1 LGRGYF
7 SLGYRWSL
15 LLAQAAAATIDR
27 SVNDMHRCSKGLT
40 WLERRRAQRHYHS
53 IPIVHRPSLLTRH
66 LTGQIDNGNAWRKSR
81 PNERERTTLVPMRSN
96 KLHFSSSSSSS
107 SYSFKGE
114 KLRVAVVGGGC
125 AGLSTA
131 LHLAPLVEDGL
142 IAGPIDVFDDTATD
156 RSGGGGGS
164 REIGVGIW
172 STALDP
178 FRQSSRTSHQL
189 VYQSMSTAGTWL
201 QQVGYRTMNGA
212 WLMKS
217 KLPGN
222 EQEMKSMDM
231 PALIFLREKDMLSA
245 LQKAVHWEELQ
256 GKTIRVHS
264 SVGGVS
270 GLFEESSQPWSTNL
284 VLRSSSSSNPDEVQ
298 SSQPVLSERDYH
310 LIVAADGTNS
320 VLRQTYG
327 GHETVERRLTG
338 TSALPSPIE
347 LPHRI
352 SIIDPNEARNW
363 DREQHEQA
371 VGVQDRHY
379 TVFRGNSSASR
390 KELGQEDICFQTW
403 GTRKSMRFATVS
415 MYSPTPRGREEK
427 QVWFIT
433 TDNDAISAEPDPT
446 KRRDLLLQDF
456 KDWHDPIRQIV
467 SETSPEDILMERAI
481 AHRHCMGPVLSFNSD
496 VVQLIRGRRPPSSG
510 EGPCIVF
517 IGDAFMTVDPI
528 LAQGF
533 TCAMEGAAAL
543 RKALENSSLL
553 GGNETMRSER
563 DPQLAFDPIQLRNV
577 LKTRQTNRMER
588 LICLLRATELVQA
601 LGQPSGDTT
610 LSGLVNTKILR
621 PLVAVT
627 PNFIKAP
634 IFDAVLK
641 YSLGLGLFRKPN

>member
-1 LGRGYF
+1 MLASQGR
-7 SLGYRWSL
+7 L
-15 LLAQAAAATIDR
+15 LC
-27 SVNDMHRCSKGLT
+27 VNDMHRCSTGLT
-40 WLERRRAQRHYHS
+40 WLERRCAQRHCHS
-53 IPIVHRPSLLTRH
+53 LPNVHRPGLLSTRH
-66 LTGQIDNGNAWRKSR
+66 WTGTDRHALGKSR
-81 PNERERTTLVPMRSN
+81 ERDRTTVLPLNRSK
-96 KLHFSSSSSSS
+96 KLYFSSSSSST
-107 SYSFKGE
+107 YSFKGE

-142 IAGPIDVFDDTATD
+142 IAGPIDVFDETSATAD
-156 RSGGGGGS
+156 RSGGGS

-189 VYQSMSTAGTWL
+189 VYQSMCTTGTWL
-201 QQVGYRTMNGA
+201 QQVGYRTMNGS

-222 EQEMKSMDM
+222 EQEMKNLDM

-245 LQKAVHWEELQ
+245 LQKAVHWEELH

-284 VLRSSSSSNPDEVQ
+284 VLRNNSNSSHASAADANVQ

-310 LIVAADGTNS
+310 LIIAADGTNS
-320 VLRQTYG
+320 VLRRTYG

-352 SIIDPNEARNW
+352 SIIDPSEARNW
-363 DREQHEQA
+363 DREQHEEA

-403 GTRKSMRFATVS
+403 GARKSMRFATVS

-433 TDNDAISAEPDPT
+433 TDNDAIAAEPDPT

-467 SETSPEDILMERAI
+467 SETPPEEILMERAV

-533 TCAMEGAAAL
+533 TFAMEGAAAV
-543 RKALENSSLL
+543 RKALESSSLL

-577 LKTRQTNRMER
+577 LRTRQTNRMER

-610 LSGLVNTKILR
+610 LSGLVNTKLLR

-641 YSLGLGLFRKPN
+641 YSLGLGLFRKQN

>member
-1 LGRGYF
+1 
-7 SLGYRWSL
+7 
-15 LLAQAAAATIDR
+15 
-27 SVNDMHRCSKGLT
+27 VRC
-40 WLERRRAQRHYHS
+40 
-53 IPIVHRPSLLTRH
+53 RPRLLTSH
-66 LTGQIDNGNAWRKSR
+66 WTGIDGNGLRQAR
-81 PNERERTTLVPMRSN
+81 ERERTTVLPMYSSN
-96 KLHFSSSSSSS
+96 KLLFSSSSSSS

-142 IAGPIDVFDDTATD
+142 IAGPIDVFDDTSATTTTD
-156 RSGGGGGS
+156 RSGGGGS

-178 FRQSSRTSHQL
+178 FRRSSRTSHQL

-201 QQVGYRTMNGA
+201 QQVGYRTMNGS

-222 EQEMKSMDM
+222 EQEMQSMDM

-245 LQKAVHWEELQ
+245 LQKAVHWEELH
-256 GKTIRVHS
+256 GKTIQVHS

-284 VLRSSSSSNPDEVQ
+284 VLRNNSPASTTDAGQ

-310 LIVAADGTNS
+310 LIIAADGTNS

-363 DREQHEQA
+363 DREQHEEA

-433 TDNDAISAEPDPT
+433 TDNDAIAAEPDPT

-467 SETSPEDILMERAI
+467 SETLPEEILTERAI

-533 TCAMEGAAAL
+533 TFAMEGAAAV

-553 GGNETMRSER
+553 GGNETMKSER
-563 DPQLAFDPIQLRNV
+563 EPQLAFDPIQLRNV